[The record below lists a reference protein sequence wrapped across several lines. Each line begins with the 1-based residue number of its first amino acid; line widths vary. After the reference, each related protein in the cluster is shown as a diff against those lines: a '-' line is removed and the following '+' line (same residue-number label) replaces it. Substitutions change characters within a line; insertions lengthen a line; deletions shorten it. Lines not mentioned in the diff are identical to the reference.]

1 MPRGGTAPAC
11 DEKPWGG
18 GLGTSYNI
26 YDSIK
31 IYGTSA
37 ANQNIN
43 AYSKWKPQTDLI
55 QPKPR
60 KKAPL
65 SLGEGFGRCSVGSPA
80 DKGQR
85 NSIFKAYGVKK
96 RGPIKAKLMPPEEAA
111 LPSRWHGPPNLQS
124 VAPSKWLFSTQ
135 STPSLKRAPSR
146 NQRTC
151 KSPVAGSSQQAATS
165 DAARRK
171 TELKCHSKCR
181 FRPLRS
187 CSSTESTP
195 TPNSSALPAEAG
207 SSLKR
212 LAKK

>member
-85 NSIFKAYGVKK
+85 NSSAQVSKFQGAKVHEDQSKNLPNQHNYGLA
-96 RGPIKAKLMPPEEAA
+96 R
-111 LPSRWHGPPNLQS
+111 
-124 VAPSKWLFSTQ
+124 
-135 STPSLKRAPSR
+135 KRAR
-146 NQRTC
+146 Q
-151 KSPVAGSSQQAATS
+151 VLQ
-165 DAARRK
+165 
-171 TELKCHSKCR
+171 
-181 FRPLRS
+181 
-187 CSSTESTP
+187 
-195 TPNSSALPAEAG
+195 
-207 SSLKR
+207 
-212 LAKK
+212 

>member
-111 LPSRWHGPPNLQS
+111 PPFKMARTTQSSKRSSFKMAVLDAEHS
-124 VAPSKWLFSTQ
+124 VAKT
-135 STPSLKRAPSR
+135 R
-146 NQRTC
+146 
-151 KSPVAGSSQQAATS
+151 PVEEPE
-165 DAARRK
+165 DV
-171 TELKCHSKCR
+171 
-181 FRPLRS
+181 
-187 CSSTESTP
+187 
-195 TPNSSALPAEAG
+195 
-207 SSLKR
+207 
-212 LAKK
+212 